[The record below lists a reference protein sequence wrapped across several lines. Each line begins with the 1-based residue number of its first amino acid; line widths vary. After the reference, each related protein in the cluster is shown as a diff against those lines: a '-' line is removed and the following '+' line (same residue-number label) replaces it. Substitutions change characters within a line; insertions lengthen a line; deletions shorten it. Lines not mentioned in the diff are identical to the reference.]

1 MTASGM
7 ILGMAGA
14 MMGVWIVLGVVVVV
28 VAVGGIA
35 RVRKAGR
42 RRAARRRELSAAERT
57 LLNKHVPLF
66 RMLPQENHRKLEGCI
81 GVFLDE
87 ISFEACGGLPEVT
100 DEMRLGIAAQACLLL
115 LESGYADF
123 GRLRSVLIYPDAYQ
137 TRDEQGSDSVRLGE
151 SWQTGSVVLSWKSV
165 VEGARNPE
173 DGRNVV
179 IHEFAHQ
186 IDQYDGAADGL
197 PVLKGRGEY
206 KKWAEAFSKSYD
218 LLCERVNA
226 GKRTVLDPYGAT
238 NPAEFFAVATETF
251 FEKPVQLQRKH
262 PAVYEE
268 LRTFYGLDPMRWTE

>member
-1 MTASGM
+1 MASGI
-7 ILGMAGA
+7 ILGMAAA
-14 MMGVWIVLGVVVVV
+14 MAGVWIVLGVVALVL
-28 VAVGGIA
+28 AVGGIA
-35 RVRKAGR
+35 RARK
-42 RRAARRRELSAAERT
+42 AARRREVRARELSASERD

-66 RMLPQENHRKLEGCI
+66 RMLPQEHHRKLEGCI
-81 GVFLDE
+81 SVFLDE

-100 DEMRLGIAAQACLLL
+100 DEMRLGIAVQACLLL
-115 LESGYADF
+115 VGSGYADF
-123 GRLRSVLIYPDAYQ
+123 GRLRSVLIYPNAYQ
-137 TRDEQGSDSVRLGE
+137 TGEEEGSDDVRLGE
-151 SWQTGSVVLSWKSV
+151 SWQTGSVVLSWQSV

-186 IDQYDGAADGL
+186 IDQYDGDADGL
-197 PVLKGRGEY
+197 PLLKAKGDYR
-206 KKWAEAFSKSYD
+206 KWAQAFSKSYD

-268 LRTFYGLDPMRWTE
+268 LRTFYGLDPMHWER